1 MSVAAKPSTGATPV
15 SNRARVLVV
24 DDDDGLRRA
33 CMRVLERGGF
43 EVDMA
48 TNGEQALELIEHGRY
63 DVLLSDICMPRL
75 GGTDLLRAVRKRDL
89 DLPVLLMTGSPEL
102 SSAVEALEHGALRYL
117 VKPFNPEALSAAV
130 TEAARLHQL
139 AVLKREAVA
148 MVGDELLRFGDRAG
162 LEASFDRALASLWMA
177 FQPLVCVSEK
187 KVYAYEALMRSDE
200 PLLPHPGAVLAA
212 AERLGRLQDVGR
224 AVRAR
229 VAAAMETS
237 PETTAFVNLHSRDL
251 LDEELY
257 AHTSPLAANSRRV
270 VLEITERAS
279 LDGIKDIEARL
290 KALRDLGYRLAV
302 DDLGAG
308 YAGLTS
314 FAQIQP
320 EVVKFDMSLV
330 RGVDTSESKR
340 RLIGSMASLFRD
352 WKIVVVAEGVETAP
366 ERDALTALGI
376 DVLQGYYFARPGRG
390 FPTPKF

>member
-1 MSVAAKPSTGATPV
+1 MSVAVKSTEANPSPK
-15 SNRARVLVV
+15 RARVLVV

-48 TNGEQALELIEHGRY
+48 TNGEQALELIADHRY
-63 DVLLSDICMPRL
+63 DVLLTDICMPRL
-75 GGTDLLRAVRKRDL
+75 GGTDLLRAVRQRDL

-102 SSAVEALEHGALRYL
+102 STAVEALEHGALRYL
-117 VKPFNPEALSAAV
+117 VKPFPPDALSAAV
-130 TEAARLHQL
+130 GEAARLHQL

-148 MVGDELLRFGDRAG
+148 MVGDELMRFGDRAG
-162 LEASFDRALASLWMA
+162 LEASFDRALESLWMA
-177 FQPLVCVSEK
+177 FQPLVIVSEQ
-187 KVYAYEALMRSDE
+187 KVYAYEALMRSNE

-212 AERLGRLQDVGR
+212 AERLGRLLDIGR

-229 VAAAMETS
+229 VAVAMQES
-237 PETTAFVNLHSRDL
+237 PETTVFVNLHSRDL
-251 LDEELY
+251 QDEELY
-257 AHTSPLAANSRRV
+257 ARTSPLTALASRV

-279 LDGIKDIEARL
+279 LDGIKDVEGRL
-290 KALRDLGYRLAV
+290 KALRDLGFRLAV

-314 FAQIQP
+314 FTQIQP

-330 RGVDTSESKR
+330 RGVDSSEAKR
-340 RLIGSMASLFRD
+340 RLIGSMAALFRD
-352 WKIVVVAEGVETAP
+352 WKIVVVAEGVETP
-366 ERDALTALGI
+366 QERDALAALGI
-376 DVLQGYYFARPGRG
+376 DVLQGYLFARPGRG